1 MRLAWKVVLPGP
13 SVLERLIISIIAR
26 SRQAIF
32 EQITAR
38 LPPQMCTAIDE
49 LLQVPPQ
56 DYRSTFFHL
65 KEYPPEATAAAIL
78 LSIEHYRLLRTIG
91 ASQIDLTGV
100 NPHLVRHLSQ
110 LAKQYKAQ
118 ALRRFPTAKRYA
130 MLCCFLVEAQKI
142 VLDQIVA
149 MNDQRLMKK
158 CREARQALEARRQ
171 ELRRRTN
178 SGLESILTTIETWL
192 DPHLPRQITL
202 SDLYCHLDAAALRQ
216 AVADCRTLTRWEERG
231 YVDELCGRYAY
242 LRRYLPAFIELPF
255 AAAPGG
261 EELLEGL
268 RLLRRLNAGVIRDI
282 PLGAPSAFV
291 PAAWQPALHREDGT
305 YDQRIW
311 EMALCLE
318 VRDALRSGDLFL
330 PESRRHVSFS
340 NLIYNDQQ
348 WSDERAQAYVELS
361 LPCESD
367 QVLGRLRQEFES
379 AAQQAEQGMAHN
391 TFATIRDGRL
401 KLKRD
406 DALETSDRVRE
417 LRRVIETNL
426 PRVRIEDLLR
436 KVQARCGFTRAL
448 RPLPGYKPQSM
459 NFLVAKLAALV
470 AHGTNLGVVAMGH
483 SAEEVRVEM
492 LQHVTKWF
500 LREETLQAAN
510 ALLVNEHTQ
519 LELSS
524 IYGQGIAS
532 SSDGQRFGV
541 QGSSLLASLY
551 PRYFGYYE
559 RAVTIYTHV
568 SDQFSVFSTQA
579 ICCTPREAL
588 YVLDGLLENNTVLR
602 PGEHQVDTHGFIVMW
617 TVAIFLPL
625 FETRAKLN

>member
-1 MRLAWKVVLPGP
+1 M
-13 SVLERLIISIIAR
+13 
-26 SRQAIF
+26 
-32 EQITAR
+32 
-38 LPPQMCTAIDE
+38 
-49 LLQVPPQ
+49 
-56 DYRSTFFHL
+56 
-65 KEYPPEATAAAIL
+65 
-78 LSIEHYRLLRTIG
+78 
-91 ASQIDLTGV
+91 
-100 NPHLVRHLSQ
+100 
-110 LAKQYKAQ
+110 
-118 ALRRFPTAKRYA
+118 
-130 MLCCFLVEAQKI
+130 
-142 VLDQIVA
+142 
-149 MNDQRLMKK
+149 
-158 CREARQALEARRQ
+158 
-171 ELRRRTN
+171 
-178 SGLESILTTIETWL
+178 
-192 DPHLPRQITL
+192 
-202 SDLYCHLDAAALRQ
+202 
-216 AVADCRTLTRWEERG
+216 EERG

-255 AAAPGG
+255 EAEPGG

-291 PAAWQPALHREDGT
+291 PAAWQRALHREDGT

-318 VRDALRSGDLFL
+318 VRDALSSGDLFL

-348 WSDERAQAYVELS
+348 WSDERAEAYVELS
-361 LPCESD
+361 LPYESD

-436 KVQARCGFTRAL
+436 KVEARCGFTRAL

-470 AHGTNLGVVAMGH
+470 AHGTNLGVLAMGH

-500 LREETLQAAN
+500 LREETLKAAN
-510 ALLVNEHTQ
+510 AMLVNEHTQ

-579 ICCTPREAL
+579 ISCTPREAL

-602 PGEHQVDTHGFIVMW
+602 PREHHVDTHGYTEHLFGLCFLLGFSFMPRIRDLADQQLYRMDRTMTYGAVDVLFKGSIDIELIREQWDQLVRLAASLRDRTAPAHLVVRRLTGSAPSNRLAKALTALGRIVKTVYILRYIQDEVLRRRVQRQLNRGESRHDLARWLFFANRGEFRTGDYAEIMNKASCLGLLSNAVVMW
-617 TVAIFLPL
+617 NTVEMGKIVQRLRARGEIVEDEDLAGVTPL
-625 FETRAKLN
+625 LHAHVIPHGTYFFNRG